1 MSNVLVTVT
10 AFGQTALQDLLG
22 IEAAAKPG
30 TWISQS
36 LSFGVAASFEIPGSV
51 WTRLRPQLNALA
63 NTRVPAM
70 DSAGV
75 ALGTGKTQ
83 PALIYSM
90 EWVPGDRPRIH
101 RTATSTVV
109 PAIAAT
115 GQITAVSGALLV
127 DGTTFVID
135 DGTNPT
141 VTFEFDDNAALSSPM
156 NLAITFTALDSAA
169 TVAASIQAA
178 INAIGAGLAITA
190 ATPVGAVI
198 ALTNDAAGAAGNT
211 TSTNTSAC
219 TVSDMTGGVNTVT
232 TAQLSVGNPSNVTV
246 YGSNLLGG
254 YAASSTLQTLSGTY
268 NYALPGT
275 RSFTR
280 AVDALKITANV
291 KGPLGNKIAYSIE
304 KESGG
309 GSVAVTMGADGEV
322 YVKVTPAASA
332 SNSTAIA
339 AQINGAPAAAE
350 FITATALVA
359 SSRIG
364 PTTSPQLPGVTPGGL
379 TASSSGQIS
388 KVYLT
393 GGDGGG
399 VAILDV
405 CSTAGVVTNR
415 LRLTAVT
422 GGNDRNQITMTLT
435 LGTSNAISVVDRYNI
450 VVSRAAS
457 TVSIA
462 TLVSVINGHA
472 PARALVVAS
481 AVGTDSNLIAAF
493 SKTWLYGG
501 GGETPVAT
509 LAGAATS
516 IISQSDTQMVLH
528 TTAGALAAV
537 SATAGQMADLQI
549 QMNYGLVTSGLGAL
563 AA

>member
-1 MSNVLVTVT
+1 MSNVLVNVT

-36 LSFGVAASFEIPGSV
+36 LSFGVVASFEIPGSV

-75 ALGTGKTQ
+75 GLGTGKTQ

-101 RTATSTVV
+101 RTGTNTVV

-115 GQITAVSGALLV
+115 GQITAVSGAALV
-127 DGTTFVID
+127 NGTTFTLD
-135 DGTNPT
+135 DGDSAPT
-141 VTFEFDDNAALSSPM
+141 VFEFNSGGGVGAGHVPVA
-156 NLAITFTALDSAA
+156 FTALDTVA
-169 TVAASIQAA
+169 TVALAIQAA
-178 INAIGAGLAITA
+178 INGVGGSLSITA

-198 ALTNDAAGAAGNT
+198 ALTNDVAGAAGNT
-211 TSTNTSAC
+211 SSANTSAC
-219 TVSDMTGGVNTVT
+219 TVSDMAGGVDTVT
-232 TAQLSVGNPSNVTV
+232 TAQLSVSHPSDVTV
-246 YGSNLLGG
+246 YGTNLLGG
-254 YAASSTLQTLSGTY
+254 YAASSTLQTWSGSY
-268 NYALPGT
+268 SYAMPGT

-280 AVDALKITANV
+280 AVDALKIVANA
-291 KGPLGNKIAYSIE
+291 KGPIGNKIAYSIE

-322 YVKVTPAASA
+322 YIKVTPAASS

-350 FITATALVA
+350 FVTATALVA
-359 SSRIG
+359 SSRIS

-379 TASSSGQIS
+379 TASSSGQIT

-516 IISQSDTQMVLH
+516 ITSQSDTQMVLH

-537 SATAGQMADLQI
+537 SATAGQMADVQI
-549 QMNYGLVTSGLGAL
+549 QMNYGLVASNLGVL

>member
-70 DSAGV
+70 NSSGV

-101 RTATSTVV
+101 RTSTSTV
-109 PAIAAT
+109 
-115 GQITAVSGALLV
+115 
-127 DGTTFVID
+127 
-135 DGTNPT
+135 
-141 VTFEFDDNAALSSPM
+141 
-156 NLAITFTALDSAA
+156 
-169 TVAASIQAA
+169 
-178 INAIGAGLAITA
+178 
-190 ATPVGAVI
+190 
-198 ALTNDAAGAAGNT
+198 
-211 TSTNTSAC
+211 
-219 TVSDMTGGVNTVT
+219 
-232 TAQLSVGNPSNVTV
+232 QLSVGTPSDVTV

-254 YAASSTLQTLSGTY
+254 YAASSTLQTLSGAY

-322 YVKVTPAASA
+322 YIKVTPAASA
-332 SNSTAIA
+332 SNSTDIA
-339 AQINGAPAAAE
+339 AQISGSTAASE

-359 SSRIG
+359 SSRIS

-379 TASSSGQIS
+379 TASSSGQIT

-435 LGTSNAISVVDRYNI
+435 LGTSNAISVVDSYNI

-462 TLVSVINGHA
+462 TLVGVINGHA

-481 AVGTDSNLIAAF
+481 AIGTDSNLIAAF